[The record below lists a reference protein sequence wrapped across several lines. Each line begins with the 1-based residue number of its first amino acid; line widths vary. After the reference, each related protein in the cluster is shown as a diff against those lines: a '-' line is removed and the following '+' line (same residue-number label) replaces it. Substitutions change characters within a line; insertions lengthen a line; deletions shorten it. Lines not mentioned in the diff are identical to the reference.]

1 MRIYRIPTGLPLIYD
16 FDTKCIKLLDDGSY
30 AEEDPLQRYNFGSA
44 PELLFL
50 PRSMR
55 AGKGTFKSLGEAE
68 GCYIADDGQVYC
80 CDPLIRLTTK
90 SDDAA
95 TTVSDSSV
103 SVSAAAVSV
112 VSESTGAI

>member
-1 MRIYRIPTGLPLIYD
+1 MPLIYD

-30 AEEDPLQRYNFGSA
+30 TEEDPLQRYNFGSA

-55 AGKGTFKSLGEAE
+55 AGKGTFRSLGEAE

-80 CDPLIRLTTK
+80 CDPLIRLGG
-90 SDDAA
+90 
-95 TTVSDSSV
+95 VSDSD
-103 SVSAAAVSV
+103 
-112 VSESTGAI
+112 SESTFADSSSSSTTTATGASAASVQTGAM

>member
-80 CDPLIRLTTK
+80 CDPLIRLTAK
-90 SDDAA
+90 SDDA
-95 TTVSDSSV
+95 TSSTDGTVSDSSADV
-103 SVSAAAVSV
+103 SVA
-112 VSESTGAI
+112 SESTGAI